1 MEEKGM
7 KKLLVSLLMVA
18 MVATLGGCGSSTEE
32 ASSDNVLRVGM
43 ECAYAPFNWT
53 QETDELSNG
62 ETAIQIYDSEYYAY
76 GYDVMM
82 ALMLAEEMG
91 YDSVEI
97 HKVEWDSLGLGLD
110 AGDYD
115 CIIAGMGKTAVREE
129 VYDFTD
135 TYYLRD
141 NVLVVKSDSE
151 LADITGVS
159 EFAGLNVI
167 GTTQIG
173 TGWVDL
179 MPQIPDIEAGANY
192 STTAEC
198 FMAVSN
204 GVADVL
210 MIDKPTA
217 ISALITNTDLTIL
230 ELDSEDGI
238 VDESNM
244 GNVCIA
250 VTKGD
255 TELLDS
261 LDAALDALEWDQD
274 KMDEM
279 MDVAIELQPASN

>member
-1 MEEKGM
+1 M

>member
-1 MEEKGM
+1 M
-7 KKLLVSLLMVA
+7 KKLLAVLLMVA
-18 MVATLGGCGSSTEE
+18 TVATLGGCGSSETESE
-32 ASSDNVLRVGM
+32 STGSVLRVGM

-53 QETDELSNG
+53 QETDQLANG

-141 NVLVVKSDSE
+141 NVLVVKADSE

-217 ISALITNTDLTIL
+217 ISALMTNTDLTIL
-230 ELDSEDGI
+230 ELDEEDGI

-255 TELLDS
+255 TELVEA

-274 KMDEM
+274 KMDEL